1 MNSERKLKTGNLLSI
16 CIKAG
21 KTVKGFDSVCEG
33 VKNGE
38 VLCVLTASDASAKTV
53 KEINFVC
60 DKYSIPVLESE
71 LSKEEIGKLCR
82 KETAVI
88 GICDKGFSDGFAK
101 IIVNNN

>member
-1 MNSERKLKTGNLLSI
+1 MNSEKKQKTSNLLSI

-21 KTVKGFDSVCEG
+21 KTVKGFDSVCES

-38 VLCVLTASDASAKTV
+38 TLCVLTASDASAKTV

-60 DKYSIPVLESE
+60 GKYVIPVLPTE
-71 LSKEEIGKLCR
+71 LSKADMGNLCR
-82 KETAVI
+82 KETAVM

-101 IIVNNN
+101 IINNN